1 MTDTAPAPA
10 RVPLEELVAER
21 AARLQA
27 HYLAGTSSGVADLA
41 ALRRAVT
48 GSPGED
54 PRTWALTV
62 ADVSSWAR
70 DDEPTAAELAAHAA
84 LTLYAVHQQS
94 HARAMHVRA
103 RGLGS
108 AVRALGR
115 QTGAEDAVRRRFEAL
130 GTAATFP
137 ELLHHARG
145 LVRQLRS
152 AGVPLDYG
160 RLARDLLDWQDPGR
174 TASVRL
180 RWGRDYHRFRAE
192 TGTKTPGADA
202 PSTDPTPSEENE
214 Q

>member
-1 MTDTAPAPA
+1 MTDTRSAPPRAS
-10 RVPLEELVAER
+10 LEELVGDR
-21 AARLQA
+21 VTGLQA
-27 HYLAGTSSGVADLA
+27 RYLAGSSSGVGDLA

-48 GSPGED
+48 GTPGED

-62 ADVSSWAR
+62 ADVSPWAR

-94 HARAMHVRA
+94 QGRAMHVCG

-108 AVRALGR
+108 AVRALGWL
-115 QTGAEDAVRRRFEAL
+115 TNAEDAVRRRFEAL

-137 ELLHHARG
+137 ELMHHARG

-180 RWGRDYHRFRAE
+180 RWGRDYHRIRAE
-192 TGTKTPGADA
+192 APATDA
-202 PSTDPTPSEENE
+202 PTTDPSPSEESA
-214 Q
+214 

>member
-1 MTDTAPAPA
+1 MTDTRPVPP
-10 RVPLEELVAER
+10 RVSLEELVGDR
-21 AARLQA
+21 VTGLQA
-27 HYLAGTSSGVADLA
+27 RYLTGSSSGVGDLA

-48 GSPGED
+48 GTPGED

-62 ADVSSWAR
+62 ADVSPWAR
-70 DDEPTAAELAAHAA
+70 DDEPTAAEQAAHAA

-94 HARAMHVRA
+94 QGRAMHVRG

-115 QTGAEDAVRRRFEAL
+115 LTNAEDAVRRRFEAL

-137 ELLHHARG
+137 ELMHHARG

-180 RWGRDYHRFRAE
+180 RWGRDYHRVHAE
-192 TGTKTPGADA
+192 APATDA
-202 PSTDPTPSEENE
+202 PTTDPSPSEE
-214 Q
+214 